1 MKSPLYWLL
10 VDLCS
15 DFLMILPKLAV
26 IAVVSVVLGFCAAA
40 FLRMAG
46 V

>member
-1 MKSPLYWLL
+1 MYWLL

-15 DFLMILPKLAV
+15 DFLMFLPKLAV
-26 IAVVSVVLGFCAAA
+26 IAVVSVVFGFCAAA
-40 FLRMAG
+40 FLRVVG